1 MKRIIPLLATLFLA
15 ACGTTKATTNW
26 TTVVQP
32 YDQPPTE
39 CTKPPGPPPQLALR
53 DHTGDMAK
61 TAYRRLANSR
71 ADLSVEYRKCQAW
84 ARGQRK

>member
-1 MKRIIPLLATLFLA
+1 MKIFLTLLASLFLA
-15 ACGTTKATTNW
+15 ACGTTKPETNW

-32 YDQPPTE
+32 YDQPPSE
-39 CTKPPGPPPQLALR
+39 CTKPPAPPPQLANR
-53 DHTGDMAK
+53 DYTGDMAK

-84 ARGQRK
+84 AKGQR